1 MTELTVIIKGAESSY
16 KQKFLIYETF
26 TWTENDPTIK
36 QCVEESLSNTKI
48 DPETIM
54 VRATIQYI

>member
-26 TWTENDPTIK
+26 TWTESDPTIK

-54 VRATIQYI
+54 VRATIQYQ